1 MDQTRRDFLKTAVV
15 LGAAVSMIDRLDAA
29 ESTAPADG
37 KMPDLVAVAN
47 GEPDASIAFRNLNFA
62 FLFI

>member
-29 ESTAPADG
+29 ESTAPSSTSLII
-37 KMPDLVAVAN
+37 KI
-47 GEPDASIAFRNLNFA
+47 SSR
-62 FLFI
+62 